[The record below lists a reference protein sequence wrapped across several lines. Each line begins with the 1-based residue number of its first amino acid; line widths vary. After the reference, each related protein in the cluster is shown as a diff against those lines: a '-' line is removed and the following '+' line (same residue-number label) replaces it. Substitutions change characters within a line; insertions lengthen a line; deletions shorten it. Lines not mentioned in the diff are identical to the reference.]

1 MARLDTLPSEL
12 VLLIAEAC
20 TWDPRPKRPRLFG
33 PNGNYHQRPK
43 RSVQMFGRYYAR
55 YHAALARVNR
65 RFHDLLNGP
74 LYTRNLLHDPMSA
87 SCLLYAAETD
97 RVETLQLALRY
108 GADLNRIGDETFPEE
123 LQPFHAALAARSS
136 RAVEIM
142 LNHGVDVHLP
152 SSLPPPGECG
162 YDASRSVGWPPR
174 NGNAVRNVMKLNKT
188 AYPLYTAVAYGTME
202 DVASLI
208 DHGAYMIAKG
218 VSALRVLDNQGWPDL
233 VEKISQRTDPVTLR
247 ARLHRA
253 AAAHDMDLIRE
264 IFKFKIHAG
273 DLDRDRQNVLHMVI
287 RARKKENL
295 PLIELLLQR
304 PDIDAAMEDNDGM
317 TPVFA
322 AITRRHINTVKR
334 LMKVPRVRI
343 TGMTVKHET
352 ALHLAI
358 ETQDPV
364 LIEYVL
370 DQPHILIDAVDVQLR
385 SALSLA
391 SQMGR
396 EDNAFA
402 TIRLLL
408 ARGASLR
415 NFETQGVILYELV
428 NLGHLQTALFLL
440 RKGLITSPRF
450 LEHSYGRS
458 QLILHTLLEE
468 PHELLIDVLK
478 ELITLGVDAGQV
490 AVEPRYPRPHRFK
503 QTPLFVAATGA
514 ESIECMKLL
523 VAAGAIVT
531 DPDVNDLT
539 MLQNIFGSFW
549 GWKPPSNDPDVEAY
563 AKRICLFL
571 ELGATI
577 GRETTEPE
585 TTALS
590 YACEASTAES
600 CRLLALLLDNS
611 TAANVDESVV
621 RALISHYESDEKREE
636 PKAKE
641 IVRRLEA
648 FEARVFPK

>member
-1 MARLDTLPSEL
+1 MARLETLPSEL
-12 VLLIAEAC
+12 ILLIAEAC
-20 TWDPRPKRPRLFG
+20 TLGPRPKRPRLFG
-33 PNGNYHQRPK
+33 PGGNYHQRPK

-87 SCLLYAAETD
+87 SCLLFAAETD

-108 GADLNRIGDETFPEE
+108 GADLNKIGDEKFPEE

-136 RAVEIM
+136 RAVEFM
-142 LNHGVDVHLP
+142 LKHGVDVHLP
-152 SSLPPPGECG
+152 SSLPPPAECG
-162 YDASRSVGWPPR
+162 YDASRSVGWLPR
-174 NGNAVRNVMKLNKT
+174 NRNVMKLNKT
-188 AYPLYTAVAYGTME
+188 AYPLYTAVVYGTTE

-208 DHGAYMIAKG
+208 DHGAYLVAKG

-253 AAAHDMDLIRE
+253 AAAHDMDRIRE
-264 IFKFKIHAG
+264 IFKYKIYAG

-304 PDIDAAMEDNDGM
+304 PDIDAAMEDNDGI
-317 TPVFA
+317 TPIFA

-334 LMKVPRVRI
+334 LMEVPSVRI
-343 TGMTVKHET
+343 TGTTVNRET
-352 ALHLAI
+352 ALHLAL

-370 DQPHILIDAVDVQLR
+370 SQPHIRLDAVDIQFR

-402 TIRLLL
+402 TIKLLL
-408 ARGASLR
+408 ARGAPLDDA
-415 NFETQGVILYELV
+415 TQGEILYELV
-428 NLGHLQTALFLL
+428 KQGYLRIALFLL
-440 RKGLITSPRF
+440 GKGLITTPNF
-450 LEHSYGRS
+450 LGHSYEHD
-458 QLILHTLLEE
+458 QLILLTLLEE

-478 ELITLGVDAGQV
+478 KLIALGVDVGQV
-490 AVEPRYPRPHRFK
+490 AEPRYSRPNRFK
-503 QTPLFVAATGA
+503 ATPLFVAATGA
-514 ESIECMKLL
+514 QSMESMKLL

-531 DPDVNDLT
+531 DPDVSGLT
-539 MLQNIFGSFW
+539 MLRNIFANFW
-549 GWKPPSNDPDVEAY
+549 GWEPPSDDPDVEAY
-563 AKRICLFL
+563 AERICLFL
-571 ELGATI
+571 ELGATM
-577 GRETTEPE
+577 GREAAKPQ

-590 YACEASTAES
+590 YACEAATDES
-600 CRLLALLLDNS
+600 CRLLALLLDNA

-648 FEARVFPK
+648 FGAKVFPK